1 MVCIIVN
8 LFTFSRESIFLFI
21 GDSLFLL
28 IKAECLWIELSTQEY
43 CGIAGF
49 SPEEIAPLFAEAAAV
64 ENISLPEDFL
74 ECYFRFSVKIWSTT
88 SDFHSFFYRKI
99 TYYPMV
105 LQTNGQRIH

>member
-8 LFTFSRESIFLFI
+8 LFTFSLESIILYI

-49 SPEEIAPLFAEAAAV
+49 SLEEIAPLFAEAAAV
-64 ENISLPEDFL
+64 ENISLPEDFW
-74 ECYFRFSVKIWSTT
+74 ECYFRF
-88 SDFHSFFYRKI
+88 
-99 TYYPMV
+99 
-105 LQTNGQRIH
+105 